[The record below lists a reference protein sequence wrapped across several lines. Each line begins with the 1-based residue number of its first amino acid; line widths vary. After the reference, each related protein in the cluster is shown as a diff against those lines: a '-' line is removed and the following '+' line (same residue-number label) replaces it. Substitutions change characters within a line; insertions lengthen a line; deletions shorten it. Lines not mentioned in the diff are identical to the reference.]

1 MKTIGLI
8 GGMSWESTALY
19 YQILNQKTKEILGGV
34 HSSKCLLHS
43 VDFDDIATLQHE
55 GNWKFLAVN
64 MVQSAKKLET
74 AGAQLILLCSN
85 TMHKVAPEI
94 ERGIG
99 VPFLHI
105 VDATAERIQKKSM
118 TRVGL
123 LGTRFTMEEAFIKDR
138 YLEHFGID
146 ILIPPANERALV
158 HEVIY
163 GELVKGII
171 QDSSR
176 RNFLRIID
184 RLVLEGA
191 TGIILGCTEIELLV
205 RPSDTK
211 VSLFQTTRIHAEKAV
226 EVALGESGY

>member
-34 HSSKCLLHS
+34 HSSKCVLHS
-43 VDFDDIATLQHE
+43 VDFDDITTLQHE
-55 GNWKFLAVN
+55 GNWKFLAVK
-64 MVQSAKKLET
+64 MVQAAKKLET
-74 AGAQLILLCSN
+74 AGAELILLCSN
-85 TMHKVAPEI
+85 TMHKVAPDI

-105 VDATAERIQKKSM
+105 VDATAEQIQKKSM

-123 LGTRFTMEEAFIKDR
+123 LGTRFTMEEAFITDR
-138 YLEHFGID
+138 YRDNFGVEI
-146 ILIPPANERALV
+146 IIPRSHERLLL

-163 GELVKGII
+163 GELVKGVI
-171 QDSSR
+171 QESSR

-184 RLVLEGA
+184 RLILEGA
-191 TGIILGCTEIELLV
+191 TGIILGCTEIELLI
-205 RPSDTK
+205 RPSDTE
-211 VSLFQTTRIHAEKAV
+211 VPLFQTTRIHAEKAV
-226 EVALGESGY
+226 ELALGGSG

>member
-1 MKTIGLI
+1 MTTIGLI

-19 YQILNQKTKEILGGV
+19 YQILNQKTKEILGGM

-43 VDFDDIATLQHE
+43 VDFDEIATLQHE
-55 GNWKFLAVN
+55 GNWRFLAVK
-64 MVQSAKKLET
+64 MVQAAKKLET
-74 AGAQLILLCSN
+74 AGAQLLVLCSN

-105 VDATAERIQKKSM
+105 VDAVAEQIQKKSM

-146 ILIPPANERALV
+146 IIIPPSHERELV
-158 HEVIY
+158 HDVIY

-171 QDSSR
+171 QESSR
-176 RNFLRIID
+176 RSFLRIID
-184 RLVLEGA
+184 RLILDGA
-191 TGIILGCTEIELLV
+191 TGIILGCTEIELLI
-205 RPSDTK
+205 RPADTE
-211 VSLFQTTRIHAEKAV
+211 VPLFQTTRIHAEKAV
-226 EVALGESGY
+226 ELALGGSG

>member
-8 GGMSWESTALY
+8 GGMSWESSVLY

-55 GNWKFLAVN
+55 GNWKFLAVK
-64 MVQSAKKLET
+64 MVQAAKKLET

-85 TMHKVAPEI
+85 TMHKVAPEV
-94 ERGIG
+94 ERSIG

-105 VDATAERIQKKSM
+105 VDATAEQIQKNSM

-138 YLEHFGID
+138 FRDHFGID
-146 ILIPPANERALV
+146 ILIPPANERDLV

-171 QDSSR
+171 QNSSR
-176 RNFLRIID
+176 RSFLRVID

-205 RPSDTK
+205 RPSDTE
-211 VSLFQTTRIHAEKAV
+211 VPLFQTTRIHAEKAV
-226 EVALGESGY
+226 EVALGESG